1 MAKRSKELIK
11 QGLMFFPVATEVRIY
26 VGNTLLGTTVR

>member
-11 QGLMFFPVATEVRIY
+11 KALMFFPAATEVRIY
-26 VGNTLLGTTVR
+26 VGNTLFGTTVR